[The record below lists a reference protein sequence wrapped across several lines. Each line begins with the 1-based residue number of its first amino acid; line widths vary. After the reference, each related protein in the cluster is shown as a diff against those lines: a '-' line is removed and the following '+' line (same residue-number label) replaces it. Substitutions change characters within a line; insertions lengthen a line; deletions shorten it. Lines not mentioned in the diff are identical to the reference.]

1 MIVRDSVARIPLV
14 AVKVSMDGTA
24 SSVYFLLSFFNL
36 IDYIYFVARITKE
49 VNNASYG

>member
-1 MIVRDSVARIPLV
+1 MIVRDSVARILPV
-14 AVKVSMDGTA
+14 AVKVLIEEQP
-24 SSVYFLLSFFNL
+24 YFLFSFINL